1 MSRVLPD
8 LKFDNHDGRPAVDHL
23 SVTNDDPLLAA
34 LIREHGANGRPD
46 IISKAD
52 ARKLVLRRK

>member
-1 MSRVLPD
+1 MSMSRVLPD
-8 LKFDNHDGRPAVDHL
+8 LTNHDGRPAVDHL
-23 SVTNDDPLLAA
+23 TDGDPLLAA

-52 ARKLVLRRK
+52 ARRLALRRK